1 MEFCLKKL
9 FFFIIF
15 LSILTLSTV
24 NASDASID
32 GDADLTDNA
41 DTDNLIVSSDAG
53 NMNMSNSDYSNEG
66 TCDDDLI
73 KENQNNAGMVKLL

>member
-9 FFFIIF
+9 FIFIIF

-41 DTDNLIVSSDAG
+41 DTDNPNRSVQMQAI
-53 NMNMSNSDYSNEG
+53 
-66 TCDDDLI
+66 
-73 KENQNNAGMVKLL
+73 